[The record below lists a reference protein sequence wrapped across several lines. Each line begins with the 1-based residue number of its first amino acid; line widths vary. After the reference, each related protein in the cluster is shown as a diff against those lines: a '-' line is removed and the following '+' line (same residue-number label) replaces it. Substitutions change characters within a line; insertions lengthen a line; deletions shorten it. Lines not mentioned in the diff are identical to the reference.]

1 MIRDINKAIKLVEEQ
16 LIKINQVD
24 NAMSTIYN
32 TFAIKNVDE
41 KEQAFG
47 EYMSLLKQRD
57 ELLVP
62 IIEVQEYLGQVIGN
76 LDKVKHKFY
85 DRYTIKRKI
94 KDMKNQ
100 IHNAVE
106 FQEDETVVAVPEV
119 KVEETKKK

>member
-24 NAMSTIYN
+24 NSMSTIYN
-32 TFAIKNVDE
+32 TFAIKNTDE

-47 EYMSLLKQRD
+47 EYMSLLNQRD

-85 DRYTIKRKI
+85 DRYTIRRKI

-106 FQEDETVVAVPEV
+106 FQEDEPVIAQEI